1 MRLPSIPRLTGLAG
15 LAAFLR
21 ARLGEVGDTLAPL
34 WGRRD
39 DARTAATDASA
50 VEAARQLAVVVVGA
64 AAPFASTSYG
74 RARLLRQMHASGLL
88 TAREAEQAEQLF
100 GVAQ

>member
-1 MRLPSIPRLTGLAG
+1 

-34 WGRRD
+34 WSRRD
-39 DARTAATDASA
+39 EARTAMADEATR
-50 VEAARQLAVVVVGA
+50 ELAVAVVGA